1 MKIWAGLTT
10 CLLGTASAIVLT
22 PLPPISAISRQAPQL
37 QTLARQMSVKI
48 EGQSSGSGVIIARQ
62 GQTYTV
68 LTCAHVVASQDEYT
82 LITPDGKKHS
92 LDYKLVR
99 KFANNIDLALVTFN
113 SASNYQ
119 VAEMGRSN
127 TLLSSTPIYVAGFPL
142 QGVGTNLQPFQFSE
156 GQLLA
161 QTTQPIARGYTLA
174 YLNETLAGMSGGPVL
189 NQQGQLVGIHGA
201 AISTSLLD
209 LVNRNELGIDPD
221 SGEKDS
227 YLNLAIPIDTFLR
240 SVPQTAPNLKFAS
253 VPAVSAPPQLTADD
267 LLVRSIGQ
275 FAAGKISGGEDGAL
289 TLTNQ
294 AIRLQ
299 PNYGLAYH
307 YRGILQANL
316 ANFCEFTNICLD
328 SRGTRDSRAAKAEYL
343 DAAIA
348 DFTETIRL
356 NPSFSSAYL
365 NRGRVRRLTGDKA
378 GALGDYAKVLS
389 LDPNSTSTYHNRAVI
404 RMEQKDYRAAIAD
417 LDQAI
422 RLNPYKVVS
431 VTHRGMARTFL
442 GEYQLALVDFDQA
455 IRLNPES
462 YEGYYYRGRTYAL
475 LVELPKAIAD
485 FSEAIRLRPKSFD
498 AYVRRGL
505 ARQKSQDFPGA
516 IADFSEAIRLSPAA
530 TDMYIN
536 RGLARE
542 KTGDTTGAVADFQ
555 QAAVLAGKEGNTR
568 LQTVANYN
576 LKRLKP

>member
-22 PLPPISAISRQAPQL
+22 PLPPILAISHQAPQL
-37 QTLARQMSVKI
+37 QMLARQMSVKI

-68 LTCAHVVASQDEYT
+68 LTCAHVIANQDEYT

-92 LDYKLVR
+92 VDYKLVR

-113 SASNYQ
+113 SDSNYQ

-127 TLLSSTPIYVAGFPL
+127 TLPVGAPIYVAGFPL
-142 QGVGTNLQPFQFSE
+142 QNAGTNLQPFQFSK
-156 GQLLA
+156 GQLIA
-161 QTTQPIARGYTLA
+161 QTTQPISRGYTLA
-174 YLNETLAGMSGGPVL
+174 YLNNTLAGMSGGPVL

-201 AISTSLLD
+201 AISTDLLD
-209 LVNRNELGIDPD
+209 IVDKNELGINLD
-221 SGEKDS
+221 SGEKDG
-227 YLNLAIPIDTFLR
+227 YLNLAIPVDMFLHF
-240 SVPQTAPNLKFAS
+240 VPQAAPNLKFAS
-253 VPAVSAPPQLTADD
+253 VPSPSVPPQLTADD
-267 LLVRSIGQ
+267 LLVRGMELY
-275 FAAGKISGGEDGAL
+275 AAGQISAGEDSA
-289 TLTNQ
+289 TQ

-299 PNYGLAYH
+299 PNHSLAYH
-307 YRGILQANL
+307 FRGKIRVFLGNL
-316 ANFCEFTNICLD
+316 CGSSANICH
-328 SRGTRDSRAAKAEYL
+328 GGSRAAKTQYL
-343 DAAIA
+343 EGAIA

-356 NPSFSSAYL
+356 NSSFSNAYL
-365 NRGRVRRLTGDKA
+365 SRGQVRRQVGDIA

-389 LDPNSTSTYHNRAVI
+389 LDPNSTSAYNHRAVI
-404 RMEQKDYRAAIAD
+404 RMEQQDYRAAIAD

-422 RLNPYKVVS
+422 QLNPYKVVS
-431 VTHRGMARTFL
+431 LTNRGVARTFL

-455 IRLNPES
+455 IRLNPEG
-462 YEGYYYRGRTYAL
+462 YEGYYYRGRTYEQ

-485 FSEAIRLRPKSFD
+485 FSEAIRLRPKSPD

-516 IADFSEAIRLSPAA
+516 IADFSEAIRLRPAA

-555 QAAVLAGKEGNTR
+555 QAAELAGKQGNTR